1 MTLQDLQKRYNAA
14 VEARDEALAALDAAP
29 DTLTADEVDAL
40 SGAMDSAQGEVERA
54 KELMEKRERLER
66 ARSESPAVTIEVK
79 DSAPEARSTA
89 PAGARVVSEPATYR
103 PDTQA
108 SFFRDIVFSG
118 RGDSDAAERLQRHK
132 AETEKR
138 DVSTSDPGAAG
149 FIPPVY
155 LADKWAE
162 LPRPKR
168 PFVDLLP
175 KFPIPPAGMTL
186 TVPKVQSGVTI
197 ASQATENT
205 AISETDIDSQ
215 TVTTPVRTIGGLN
228 DISVQ
233 ALERSYPGMDMIIF
247 DDLNRAYEVQT
258 DSQALHGAGT
268 SGTHTGIFT
277 LAGTNAVSYTDASP
291 TAAELLPKV
300 YDAIQRIESN
310 RYSTADAIIMHP
322 RRAAW
327 LASNLSTSFPLFQQ
341 GGLYQASGT
350 QDMGMVEMF
359 AGLRVIRDPNIATNL
374 GVGTNEDAIAV
385 VSLAD
390 LFWAEGDRRIESFRD
405 VGSANLTVRLRL
417 YAFSAFVANRQPTAI
432 SAITGTGLVAPTF

>member
-40 SGAMDSAQGEVERA
+40 SGSMDSAQGEVERA

-66 ARSESPAVTIEVK
+66 ARSESPAVTIEVHN
-79 DSAPEARSTA
+79 SAPEARSTA

-103 PDTQA
+103 PDTSA

-118 RGDSDAAERLQRHK
+118 RGDSEAAARLARHN
-132 AETEKR
+132 AETR
-138 DVSTSDPGAAG
+138 DVSTGDPGAAG

-168 PFVDLLP
+168 PFVDLLTKTP
-175 KFPIPPAGMTL
+175 LPPDGMTL
-186 TVPKVQSGVTI
+186 TVPKVQSGVTV

-215 TVTTPVRTIGGLN
+215 SVTTPVRTIGGFN

-233 ALERSYPGMDMIIF
+233 ALERSYPGLDMIIF

-310 RYSTADAIIMHP
+310 RYSQADAIIMHP

-327 LASNLSTSFPLFQQ
+327 LASNLSATFPLFQQ

-359 AGLRVIRDPNIATNL
+359 AGLRVIRDPNISTVL

-385 VSLAD
+385 VSLND
-390 LFWAEGDRRIESFRD
+390 LYWAEGDRRIESFRD
-405 VGSANLTVRLRL
+405 VGSSTLTVRLRL
-417 YAFSAFVANRQPTAI
+417 YAYSAFIANRQPTAI
-432 SAITGTGLVAPTF
+432 STIGGTGMVAPAF